1 MELSFSGFGENGATF
16 AAQDGVTPGAPVK
29 MTANGTVGACA
40 AGDNFCGVALNTR
53 GGYAA
58 VQLSGY
64 VRLPYDG
71 TAPAVGWQALSAA
84 AGGKVQTAVTGGRQM
99 LVLDADAASKTCG
112 VIL

>member
-1 MELSFSGFGENGATF
+1 MELSYNGFGESTATF
-16 AAQDGVTPGAPVK
+16 AVTDGVTAEMPVK

-40 AGDNFCGVALNTR
+40 AGDKFCGVALNTR

-64 VRLPYDG
+64 VRLPYTG
-71 TAPAVGWQALSAA
+71 TAPAIGYGNFSAA
-84 AGGKVQTAVTGGRQM
+84 GENAIQIDAAGREL
-99 LVLDADAASKTCG
+99 LVLDVDETGKTCG